1 MEGRLKYKITQYEDA
16 VLNFERSLSID
27 LEPFADIVIDS
38 IKSGSVQKFEF
49 CVELLWKTL
58 KSYLWEINGI
68 DSKSPKL
75 VIKDIYNLNLLS
87 AEEYEQ
93 IMGLLDDRNKLS
105 HIYNKEQFE
114 EIYNRVIK
122 SMPLF
127 TRVET
132 ILLTVK

>member
-38 IKSGSVQKFEF
+38 IKSGSVQKFET